1 MSNAHTHVQLEFLI
15 FETEFGWLAL
25 TWSEAGLRRLIF
37 PQSTE
42 ALARTQVLK
51 RTPQANESVLSHA
64 PNWIR
69 RLTKDLQL
77 QLLDGTPAALGAVNF
92 DLSEVPP
99 FHLKVYEEA
108 VKVERGDTVSY
119 GELARRAGSP
129 KAARA
134 VGQAMA
140 RNPLPLL
147 IPCHRVL
154 AEGGKLGGFTAP
166 GGTVTKTRL
175 LTMERPEGVAA
186 RQMSLS
192 SHL

>member
-1 MSNAHTHVQLEFLI
+1 MSQPSHTSVQLEFLI

-25 TWSEAGLRRLIF
+25 TWSAIGLRRLIF
-37 PQSTE
+37 PQPTE

-64 PNWIR
+64 PLWIR
-69 RLTKDLQL
+69 RLTRDLQTHL
-77 QLLDGTPAALGAVNF
+77 REGAPVQLSEVNF

-99 FHLKVYEEA
+99 FHFKVYEEA
-108 VKVERGDTVSY
+108 VKISRGETVSY

-166 GGTVTKTRL
+166 GGTITKTRL
-175 LTMERPEGVAA
+175 LNLERPEGVSAK
-186 RQMSLS
+186 QMSL
-192 SHL
+192 LL